1 MTTRP
6 TRQGLLLVVVGACF
20 LMVMMDNTILNVA
33 LQAIQRGLGASNSQ
47 LQWALDSYILVY
59 ASLMFTAGVLADRWG
74 RRRTLAVGLVIF
86 AVASA
91 FSAFADSP
99 GSLIL
104 WRAVMGIGGAVVP
117 PATLAII
124 KNAVPEEEQGKAMG
138 IWAALGGL
146 SVAFGPIIGGA
157 LLERFWWGS
166 VFLINVPVAA
176 LCVVLLFVTVRE
188 SRSTADFHLDLPG
201 LVLSAAAIG
210 AVVYGVIRAG
220 EKSDWFAP
228 ASAGMIAFGLVLVI
242 VLVLVERRTA
252 HPVLDVSLFR
262 SAPFAGGTTAVSLA
276 FFALTGGTFL
286 LVFYVQLVLL
296 HSPLQLGLILL
307 PVAVGSVVSALGSA
321 AVVRRSGF
329 RFVVTA
335 GLLLL
340 ALCFVGLLP
349 ATATSPLWQLEV
361 SLLVAGLGM
370 GLVMG
375 ASTTLVMSAVPAQK
389 AGVGG
394 AVSNTLRQVGAA
406 LGVAVLGSVLSMAYR
421 DRVTGVLEVLPESLR
436 DRAGDSLGATLL
448 VLSGAHPASPAQTSA
463 LVDQARSAFVGA
475 MHVALWVGIGVLLV
489 GAFATLV
496 WIPGRVAA
504 ITPADAL
511 AADDAHL
518 DRRSVVTE
526 AAPPAAEVG
535 HHQ

>member
-1 MTTRP
+1 MVTRP
-6 TRQGLLLVVVGACF
+6 KGQGLLLVVVGACF

-33 LQAIQRGLGASNSQ
+33 LQAIQRGLDADNSQ

-59 ASLMFTAGVLADRWG
+59 ASLMFTAGVIADRWG

-86 AVASA
+86 GVASA

-176 LCVVLLFVTVRE
+176 VCVVLLFVTVRE
-188 SRSTADFHLDLPG
+188 SRSTAEFHLDLPG
-201 LVLSAAAIG
+201 LVLSTAAIG

-220 EKSDWFAP
+220 EKNDWFAP
-228 ASAGMIAFGLVLVI
+228 ASGGMIAIGLVLVI
-242 VLVLVERRTA
+242 VLVQVERRTA
-252 HPVLDVSLFR
+252 HPVLDVILFR

-329 RFVVTA
+329 RFAVTT

-340 ALCFVGLLP
+340 ALSLVGLLP
-349 ATATSPLWQLEV
+349 ATATSPLWELEV
-361 SLLVAGLGM
+361 SLFAAGLGM
-370 GLVMG
+370 GFVMG
-375 ASTTLVMSAVPAQK
+375 ASTTLVMSAVPVQK

-406 LGVAVLGSVLSMAYR
+406 LGVAVMGSVLSMAYR
-421 DRVTGVLEVLPESLR
+421 DRVTGGLSVLPAALR
-436 DRAGDSLGATLL
+436 DQAGDSLGATLL
-448 VLSGAHPASPAQTSA
+448 VVSGGHPASPAQAQA
-463 LVDQARSAFVGA
+463 LVEQARSAFVGA
-475 MHVALWVGIGVLLV
+475 MHVTLWVGIGVLIV
-489 GAFATLV
+489 GAFTTLMWV
-496 WIPGRVAA
+496 PDRVAA
-504 ITPADAL
+504 VTQADAL
-511 AADDAHL
+511 
-518 DRRSVVTE
+518 
-526 AAPPAAEVG
+526 PPAVPAEER
-535 HHQ
+535 